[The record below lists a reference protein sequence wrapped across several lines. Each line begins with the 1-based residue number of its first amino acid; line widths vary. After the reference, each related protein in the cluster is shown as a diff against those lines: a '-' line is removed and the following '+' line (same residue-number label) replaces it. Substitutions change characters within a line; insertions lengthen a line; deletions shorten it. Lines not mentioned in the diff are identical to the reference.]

1 MSSETEFSD
10 EIKAAMG
17 RIGSMFGG
25 GVEAGADP
33 CVMAAACIWTG
44 VKETI
49 ELTDPASA
57 AAALRAIAHQIE
69 PLAAEP
75 REKTFARGDGA
86 PGGDA
91 NLYARRPESKKAAPG
106 NQQNGFTQN
115 IPGDVVDEVI
125 ELLDQGH
132 LAEARALLMALRS
145 RLRDSMVGDFVMGK
159 PRRR

>member
-1 MSSETEFSD
+1 
-10 EIKAAMG
+10 
-17 RIGSMFGG
+17 
-25 GVEAGADP
+25 
-33 CVMAAACIWTG
+33 VMAAACIWTG

-75 REKTFARGDGA
+75 RQTTFARADRA
-86 PGGDA
+86 PGGDKNIYA
-91 NLYARRPESKKAAPG
+91 AARRPESSKAAPQ

-145 RLRDSMVGDFVMGK
+145 RLRESAVGDFVMGK